1 MPPRVEPSSPRPPS
15 ADLRARA
22 PAAPAHYRRH
32 LDSYEGQDIPRL
44 LTLLLYL
51 TWEPRE
57 GGHLRV
63 YPPADP
69 AAPREIEPRPGRL
82 VVFYSQE
89 VEHEVL
95 PSVGD
100 RHALTVWVWD
110 TKRDRHGR

>member
-1 MPPRVEPSSPRPPS
+1 MLEGDAGVVPGI
-15 ADLRARA
+15 
-22 PAAPAHYRRH
+22 AAPLEVVQGVLVCMVRRVRA
-32 LDSYEGQDIPRL
+32 RL

-95 PSVGD
+95 PSEGERLAV
-100 RHALTVWVWD
+100 TQWIWSM
-110 TKRDRHGR
+110 TKDKNGR